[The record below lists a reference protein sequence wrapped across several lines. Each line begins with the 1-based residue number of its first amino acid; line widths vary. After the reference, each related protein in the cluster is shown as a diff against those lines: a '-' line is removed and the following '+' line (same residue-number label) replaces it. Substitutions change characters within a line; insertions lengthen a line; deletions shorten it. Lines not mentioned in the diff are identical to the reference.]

1 MIPWYEV
8 VLRLLLAVGLA
19 AELGVERERRGKAAG
34 LRTHVLIGVGS
45 AGFTLASFMGF
56 TQADAARVASG
67 VVAGVG
73 FLGAGVIFRGGRG
86 DADGSISGLTTAA
99 SIWVTACVGL
109 AAASGLVVLAV
120 AITLVALVVL
130 ELPKLN
136 D

>member
-1 MIPWYEV
+1 LIPWHEV

-19 AELGVERERRGKAAG
+19 AVLGTERELRGKAAG
-34 LRTHVLIGVGS
+34 LRTHILIGVGS

-73 FLGAGVIFRGGRG
+73 FLGAGVIFRGDRG
-86 DADGSISGLTTAA
+86 SSGGISGLTTAA
-99 SIWVTACVGL
+99 SIWVTACVGT
-109 AAASGLVVLAV
+109 AAAVGLVVLAIAV
-120 AITLVALVVL
+120 TVVALVAL
-130 ELPKLN
+130 ELPKLR